1 MRERLTEAT
10 DDAAALTVPL
20 SLAAFSATVDQWQA
34 ALFAFLH
41 GLLGD
46 AEQARDLTQDT
57 FHDAW
62 RATQTISPPWTA
74 AHDDDERRRWLF
86 HTAYCRAISQL
97 RRRQVIRWASLDW
110 ASLATH
116 DAATNGGAAARATCA
131 SLADDADSFE
141 QRVAEADA
149 LRAALARLS
158 PDDVACLL
166 LLHYDGA
173 HWTQVPAP
181 LATPTSSD
189 RLQHIVATGPDSI
202 WVTVTT
208 NAGTILPSGVAFS
221 GSFLHY
227 DGTAWSEVTPSLTA
241 LKGITSAWVAAASP
255 ARDGTLWVV
264 GGAELAQNQHGS
276 VSGFFCLYANGAWS
290 VVKPVVSGS

>member
-62 RATQTISPPWTA
+62 RATQATSPPWTA
-74 AHDDDERRRWLF
+74 AHDADERRRWLF

-97 RRRQVIRWASLDW
+97 RRRQVIRWDSLDW
-110 ASLATH
+110 AGIATH
-116 DAATNGGAAARATCA
+116 DAATNGVAAALAMR
-131 SLADDADSFE
+131 ADDADSFE

-149 LRAALARLS
+149 LRAALARLN

-166 LLHYDGA
+166 LRVVQG
-173 HWTQVPAP
+173 
-181 LATPTSSD
+181 
-189 RLQHIVATGPDSI
+189 
-202 WVTVTT
+202 
-208 NAGTILPSGVAFS
+208 FS
-221 GSFLHY
+221 
-227 DGTAWSEVTPSLTA
+227 AAE
-241 LKGITSAWVAAASP
+241 VAAMLGTTTEAVAQRLSR
-255 ARDGTLWVV
+255 ARRRLRAVY
-264 GGAELAQNQHGS
+264 LAQNPPDEAGRGGERS
-276 VSGFFCLYANGAWS
+276 DGDE
-290 VVKPVVSGS
+290 

>member
-10 DDAAALTVPL
+10 NDAAALPAPL

-34 ALFAFLH
+34 ALFGFLH

-62 RATQTISPPWTA
+62 RATQVISPPWTI

-97 RRRQVIRWASLDW
+97 RRRQVIRWDSLDW
-110 ASLATH
+110 AGLATH
-116 DAATNGGAAARATCA
+116 DAATNGVAALAMRADA
-131 SLADDADSFE
+131 ADSFE

-149 LRAALARLS
+149 LRAALARLN

-166 LLHYDGA
+166 L
-173 HWTQVPAP
+173 
-181 LATPTSSD
+181 
-189 RLQHIVATGPDSI
+189 RVAQG
-202 WVTVTT
+202 
-208 NAGTILPSGVAFS
+208 FS
-221 GSFLHY
+221 
-227 DGTAWSEVTPSLTA
+227 AAE
-241 LKGITSAWVAAASP
+241 VAAMLETTAEAVAQRLSR
-255 ARDGTLWVV
+255 ARRRLRAVY
-264 GGAELAQNQHGS
+264 LAQNPPDEAGRGGGERS
-276 VSGFFCLYANGAWS
+276 DGDE
-290 VVKPVVSGS
+290 

>member
-10 DDAAALTVPL
+10 SDGAAPTVSL
-20 SLAAFSATVDQWQA
+20 SLAAFSAAVDEWQA
-34 ALFAFLH
+34 ARFAFLH

-131 SLADDADSFE
+131 SLADDSDAFE

-166 LLHYDGA
+166 L
-173 HWTQVPAP
+173 
-181 LATPTSSD
+181 
-189 RLQHIVATGPDSI
+189 RVAQG
-202 WVTVTT
+202 
-208 NAGTILPSGVAFS
+208 FS
-221 GSFLHY
+221 
-227 DGTAWSEVTPSLTA
+227 AAE
-241 LKGITSAWVAAASP
+241 VAAMLGTTTEAAAQRLSR
-255 ARDGTLWVV
+255 ARRRLRAVY
-264 GGAELAQNQHGS
+264 LAQNPPDGDGGGGGERS
-276 VSGFFCLYANGAWS
+276 NGDE
-290 VVKPVVSGS
+290 